1 MAPGWGLK
9 KVGSV
14 ANAPTAIKRGLAPR
28 QGATG
33 PMEGRGCLSVDG
45 GQGIRYGR
53 APVVMSEKRPYRIT
67 CPRCRQ
73 EQSVELY
80 ESINIKTDPALRDQ
94 LMANQVN
101 SVTCRNCEFNF
112 RVDKT
117 LVYNDPDRHLL
128 IYWIPVADR
137 DSEAGEE
144 QFADLLRQLNAA
156 LPDDMR
162 APAVHLV
169 FNRTELVERI
179 FLLEAGLNER
189 LIEYIKYTIYTR
201 NTRLDPA
208 RKNLLFNTQD
218 STPEHLC
225 FVVQDVATRKL
236 EAVLQYDRKAYQ
248 ALHETFAA
256 EDKSAD
262 LLELFPGPHIS
273 ARLLLVRESQAEG
286 SEPPSPSAP
295 T

>member
-1 MAPGWGLK
+1 M
-9 KVGSV
+9 
-14 ANAPTAIKRGLAPR
+14 
-28 QGATG
+28 
-33 PMEGRGCLSVDG
+33 D
-45 GQGIRYGR
+45 
-53 APVVMSEKRPYRIT
+53 
-67 CPRCRQ
+67 
-73 EQSVELY
+73 LY

-101 SVTCRNCEFNF
+101 SVTCRNCEFSF

-144 QFADLLRQLNAA
+144 QFAGLLRQLNAA
-156 LPDDMR
+156 LPDDLR

-286 SEPPSPSAP
+286 SEPPSSSAP